1 MGTRRSSFIVAPDV
15 DAKIVRRY
23 MSCGSLSSHVY
34 VHWFSFSRTNTRSLL
49 LMMDR
54 RLLLRSVD
62 DVIKVEHFEMIDK
75 ISLLMLVFP
84 FEKSHLWIWI
94 RMTFVISFDFPESDN
109 AADWCWCRHFYS
121 FSLSKSSLDKRSV
134 WKVSERAALSALW
147 FQKLIFLV
155 RLSGWVNNRLISR
168 LCHRHTHAF
177 SLSDKR
183 WSGDMAKSDFLF
195 SSALH

>member
-1 MGTRRSSFIVAPDV
+1 MGTRRSSFNVAPDV

-34 VHWFSFSRTNTRSLL
+34 VHWFSFSRTNTRSLQ

-54 RLLLRSVD
+54 RLLPVD

-75 ISLLMLVFP
+75 ISLVVVSFP
-84 FEKSHLWIWI
+84 RNRIWIWI

-109 AADWCWCRHFYS
+109 ALDWCWCRHFYS

-134 WKVSERAALSALW
+134 SKQAALSALW

-155 RLSGWVNNRLISR
+155 GLSGWVNNRLISR

-183 WSGDMAKSDFLF
+183 WSGDMAKSNFLF